1 LQIINSY
8 YLLFIVIL
16 KTSDNLFSLLQRLFQ
31 KVSARRRRQLVLA
44 GLLMLVSSLAEVMS
58 LGAVIPFL
66 AVLTEPE
73 LVWTQGWIQKL
84 VPLLGWQSAAE
95 MTGAVCVLFALV
107 ALGAGGLRILMIWVN
122 FKLANAIGSDLGTEV
137 YRRTLY
143 QLYQVHASRN
153 SSEVLAII
161 TNEVGD
167 VIGSIQGL
175 LQFATAFVIGLG
187 LIATLIW
194 VNAQVALMV
203 TVIFALVY
211 ALVINTAKERLRRNS
226 RRIVA
231 DRQRVIQVLQ
241 EGLGSIRD
249 VILDGNQSYYTEIFR
264 VTDRRL
270 RSATTVNSFLS
281 LYPRYGL
288 EAIALV
294 VIACLAWGLSLA
306 DTGAETLATLG
317 VYALGGQKLLPAVQ
331 QAYLCWSLLSGNR
344 KSIAIVLDYLEQP
357 IEPYL
362 LEAVDQSLKFEQEL
376 RFEQVGFAYRQDL
389 PLVLKDVSFTIRA
402 GHRVGFIGTTGSG
415 KSTCVDLLMGLLYPS
430 YGLITVDGLPIE
442 GEVLRR
448 WQKTVAHVP
457 QVIYLADA
465 SIAENIA
472 LGVAPE
478 EIDYDRVRQSAQM
491 AQIADFIETQQDGY
505 GAFVGERGIRL
516 SGGQRQRIGIARA
529 LYKNASVLVFDE
541 ATSALDNTT
550 EQEVM
555 GAINNLAGDLTVIMI
570 AHRLSTVDHCDLI
583 IELSQGRVVA
593 QGTYRELLAS
603 SASFRRMVGNI
614 G

>member
-1 LQIINSY
+1 
-8 YLLFIVIL
+8 LLIVIL

-31 KVSARRRRQLVLA
+31 RVSAHRRRQLALA

-73 LVWTQGWIQKL
+73 LIWTQGWAQGL
-84 VPLLGWQSAAE
+84 VPLLGWQSPAE
-95 MTGAVCVLFALV
+95 MTGAVCILFALV

-143 QLYQVHASRN
+143 QPYQVHASRN

-161 TNEVGD
+161 TNEVTA

-175 LQFATAFVIGLG
+175 LQFATAFLIGLG

-241 EGLGSIRD
+241 EGLGAIRD
-249 VILDGNQSYYTEIFR
+249 VILDGNQPYYTEIFR

-270 RSATTVNSFLS
+270 RSALTVNNFLS

-294 VIACLAWGLSLA
+294 VIAFLAWGLSRA
-306 DTGAETLATLG
+306 GTGTETLSTLG
-317 VYALGGQKLLPAVQ
+317 VYALGGQRLLPAVQ
-331 QAYLCWSLLSGNR
+331 QVYLCWSSLSGNR

-357 IEPYL
+357 IDPYL
-362 LEAVDQSLKFEQEL
+362 LQAVDQSLTFEREL
-376 RFEQVGFAYRQDL
+376 RFEQVSFAYRPDL

-402 GHRVGFIGTTGSG
+402 GHRVGFIGATGSG

-430 YGLITVDGLPIE
+430 HGLITVDGLPIQ
-442 GEVLRR
+442 GDVLRR

-472 LGVAPE
+472 LGVASA
-478 EIDYDRVRQSAQM
+478 EIDYGRVQKSAQM
-491 AQIADFIETQQDGY
+491 AEIADFIETQQDSY
-505 GAFVGERGIRL
+505 RAFVGERGIRL

-550 EQEVM
+550 EQGVM
-555 GAINNLAGDLTVIMI
+555 EAINSLADDLTVIMI
-570 AHRLSTVDHCDLI
+570 AHRLSTVEHCDLI
-583 IELSQGRVVA
+583 IELNQGKVVA
-593 QGTYRELLAS
+593 QGTYQELLVS
-603 SASFRRMVGNI
+603 SASFRQMVGNM